1 MNPQDMLSEADNGAS
16 RIQAPSVP
24 APTSAPPLGP
34 LFPMPVDLGA
44 LLRELKAIR
53 KTLEMQANGPPELL
67 AAGDAARLLGLSRS
81 TFFRLVAAD
90 KLPRPI
96 RFGEQIRRWSRRAL
110 LDAALK

>member
-1 MNPQDMLSEADNGAS
+1 MNPQDMPSEADNGAS
-16 RIQAPSVP
+16 RIQVPSVP

-34 LFPMPVDLGA
+34 LVPRPADLSA
-44 LLRELKAIR
+44 LLREVKAIR
-53 KTLEMQANGPPELL
+53 KTLELQANGLPELL

-90 KLPRPI
+90 RLPKPI

-110 LDAALK
+110 LDAALE